1 MPSAG
6 FKTMRGMAI
15 AIRSG
20 EQTRQVQMVCLDE
33 LVDDD
38 DLLRRVERLVAWG
51 AVRESAAPFYSD
63 FGRPGVDPVVLVKVF
78 LVAAIRGIG
87 SMRETLRVAHVDL
100 SIRRFLGYGLTESLP
115 HHATFSYAQC
125 VRFAHSS
132 VFEQLFTQ
140 VLASCRDA
148 GLLDGSRLIVDAT
161 HVEADAA
168 LKSLRA
174 ELQVIDGDGDGGAGS
189 GTGEESAERPA
200 LALAAPRS
208 GPTPKRKAS
217 NATAVSRT
225 DPDAK
230 LRFKPGHRPHL
241 VYRAQVA
248 TDPKARVIV
257 AVHAEP
263 ATGHEADSLP
273 VIIDRSKWLRHK
285 VAEIVADAGYAS
297 DAVYCDLTQ
306 RRIMAFIPP
315 QPNMLKRAG
324 AQAARKRCRSPRGR
338 DAAIDR
344 ITHGEG
350 AIAELKRHGADRARC
365 RGTAKLQIQLLLAAT
380 AINLKRLSGQFPAAA
395 TAAART
401 DHTIRVHLAI
411 LNACLRA
418 LAADQ
423 AATSTTGSLGELV
436 DNAAAPGGVRSCSA
450 SSARRPVCPPAPRR
464 SPPRCAHG

>member
-1 MPSAG
+1 
-6 FKTMRGMAI
+6 MAI
-15 AIRSG
+15 AVRTG

-33 LVDDD
+33 LVADDD
-38 DLLRRVERLVAWG
+38 VLRRVERLVAWG

-87 SMRETLRVAHVDL
+87 SMRETLRVAQVDL
-100 SIRRFLGYGLTESLP
+100 SIRRFLGYGLTETLP

-174 ELQVIDGDGDGGAGS
+174 ELQVIDGDGDGS
-189 GTGEESAERPA
+189 GDEPGERPA
-200 LALAAPRS
+200 LALAQRRS
-208 GPTPKRKAS
+208 GPTPKRKAT
-217 NATAVSRT
+217 NATALSRT
-225 DPDAK
+225 DPEAK
-230 LRFKPGHRPHL
+230 LRYKPGHRPHL

-257 AVHAEP
+257 AVHAEA

-273 VIIDRSKWLRHK
+273 IIIDRAKWLRHK
-285 VAEIVADAGYAS
+285 VAEIVADAGYAA
-297 DAVYCDLTQ
+297 DAVYTDLAK

-315 QPNMLKRAG
+315 QPNMLNCAG
-324 AQAARKRCRSPRGR
+324 GQAAREHCRSPRGR

-350 AIAELKRHGADRARC
+350 AIAELKRHGATRARC
-365 RGTAKLQIQLLLAAT
+365 RGRAKLQIQLLLAAT
-380 AINLKRLSGQFPAAA
+380 AINLKRLTTHAPAAENGCA
-395 TAAART
+395 HNNTAARA
-401 DHTIRVHLAI
+401 HLTILD
-411 LNACLRA
+411 ACLRA
-418 LAADQ
+418 LAAD
-423 AATSTTGSLGELV
+423 AATTSTTGS
-436 DNAAAPGGVRSCSA
+436 
-450 SSARRPVCPPAPRR
+450 
-464 SPPRCAHG
+464 

>member
-1 MPSAG
+1 
-6 FKTMRGMAI
+6 MAI
-15 AIRSG
+15 AVRAG
-20 EQTRQVQMVCLDE
+20 EETRQVQMVCLDE
-33 LVDDD
+33 LVADD
-38 DLLRRVERLVAWG
+38 DLLRRVERLVGWG

-87 SMRETLRVAHVDL
+87 SMRETLRIAQVDL
-100 SIRRFLGYGLTESLP
+100 SIRRFLGYGLTEALP

-125 VRFAHSS
+125 VRFAQSS

-148 GLLDGSRLIVDAT
+148 GLLDGSRLVVDAT

-168 LKSLRA
+168 LKSLRG
-174 ELQVIDGDGDGGAGS
+174 ELQAIDGDGDD
-189 GTGEESAERPA
+189 GEPAERPA
-200 LALAAPRS
+200 LRLAAPRS

-230 LRFKPGHRPHL
+230 LRSKPGHRPHL

-257 AVHAEP
+257 AVLAEP

-273 VIIDRSKWLRHK
+273 IIIDRSKWLRHK

-297 DAVYCDLTQ
+297 DAVYTDLAQ
-306 RRIMAFIPP
+306 RRIEAFIPP

-350 AIAELKRHGADRARC
+350 AISELKRHGADRARC

-380 AINLKRLSGQFPAAA
+380 AINLKRLTTHHPATENAGA
-395 TAAART
+395 SDDTPARAQ
-401 DHTIRVHLAI
+401 LAI

-418 LAADQ
+418 LAAD
-423 AATSTTGSLGELV
+423 ATTTSTTGS
-436 DNAAAPGGVRSCSA
+436 
-450 SSARRPVCPPAPRR
+450 
-464 SPPRCAHG
+464 

>member
-1 MPSAG
+1 
-6 FKTMRGMAI
+6 MAI
-15 AIRSG
+15 AVRTG

-33 LVDDD
+33 LVGDDD
-38 DLLRRVERLVAWG
+38 VLRRVERLVAWD
-51 AVRESAAPFYSD
+51 AVRASALPFYSD

-78 LVAAIRGIG
+78 LVAAIRGMG
-87 SMRETLRVAHVDL
+87 SMRETLRVAQVDL
-100 SIRRFLGYGLTESLP
+100 SIRRFLGYGLTEALP

-174 ELQVIDGDGDGGAGS
+174 ELEVIDGDGDGPDAS
-189 GTGEESAERPA
+189 DEPTAERPV

-217 NATAVSRT
+217 NATAISRS

-230 LRFKPGHRPHL
+230 LRYKPGHRPHL

-263 ATGHEADSLP
+263 ATGHEADSLS
-273 VIIDRSKWLRHK
+273 VIIDRAKWLRHR
-285 VAEIVADAGYAS
+285 VSEIVADAGYAS
-297 DAVYCDLTQ
+297 DAVYTDLAQ
-306 RRIMAFIPP
+306 RGIEAFIPP

-324 AQAARKRCRSPRGR
+324 GQAARTRCKTPRGV

-350 AIAELKRHGADRARC
+350 AIAELKRHGAGRARC
-365 RGTAKLQIQLLLAAT
+365 RGTAKLQVQLLLAAT
-380 AINLKRLSGQFPAAA
+380 AINLKRLTTRLPAAENGCA
-395 TAAART
+395 DDNTAARA
-401 DHTIRVHLAI
+401 HLAI

-418 LAADQ
+418 LAGNE
-423 AATSTTGSLGELV
+423 AATSTTGS
-436 DNAAAPGGVRSCSA
+436 
-450 SSARRPVCPPAPRR
+450 
-464 SPPRCAHG
+464 

>member
-1 MPSAG
+1 
-6 FKTMRGMAI
+6 MAI
-15 AIRSG
+15 AVRTG

-33 LVDDD
+33 LVAVDDV
-38 DLLRRVERLVAWG
+38 LRRVERLVSWG

-63 FGRPGVDPVVLVKVF
+63 FGRPGIDPVVLVKVF
-78 LVAAIRGIG
+78 LVAAIRGVG
-87 SMRETLRVAHVDL
+87 SMRETLRVAQVDL
-100 SIRRFLGYGLTESLP
+100 SIRRFLGYGLTEALP

-174 ELQVIDGDGDGGAGS
+174 ELQVIDGDG
-189 GTGEESAERPA
+189 SATSDEPPADRPVLT
-200 LALAAPRS
+200 LAEPRS
-208 GPTPKRKAS
+208 GLTPKRKAS
-217 NATAVSRT
+217 NATAISRS
-225 DPDAK
+225 DPEAK
-230 LRFKPGHRPHL
+230 LRYKPGHRPHL

-248 TDPKARVIV
+248 TDPKVRVIV

-263 ATGHEADSLP
+263 ATGHEADSLSI
-273 VIIDRSKWLRHK
+273 IIDRSKWLRHK

-297 DAVYCDLTQ
+297 DAVYTDLAA
-306 RRIMAFIPP
+306 RRIEAFIPP

-324 AQAARKRCRSPRGR
+324 AQAARKRCKTPRGV

-350 AIAELKRHGADRARC
+350 AIAELKRHGAGRARC

-380 AINLKRLSGQFPAAA
+380 AINLKRLTSRPPAADNRCTNNT
-395 TAAART
+395 TALRT
-401 DHTIRVHLAI
+401 HLAI
-411 LNACLRA
+411 LTACLRT
-418 LAADQ
+418 LAANVPT
-423 AATSTTGSLGELV
+423 TSTTG
-436 DNAAAPGGVRSCSA
+436 P
-450 SSARRPVCPPAPRR
+450 
-464 SPPRCAHG
+464 

>member
-1 MPSAG
+1 
-6 FKTMRGMAI
+6 MAI
-15 AIRSG
+15 AVRTG

-33 LVDDD
+33 LVGDDD
-38 DLLRRVERLVAWG
+38 VLRRVEQLVAWD
-51 AVRESAAPFYSD
+51 AVRASALPFYSD

-78 LVAAIRGIG
+78 LVAAIRGLG
-87 SMRETLRVAHVDL
+87 SMRETLRVAQVDL
-100 SIRRFLGYGLTESLP
+100 SIRRFLGYGLTEALP

-125 VRFAHSS
+125 VRFANSS

-174 ELQVIDGDGDGGAGS
+174 ELEVIDGDGPDGV
-189 GTGEESAERPA
+189 GEPKTERPV
-200 LALAAPRS
+200 LTLAAPRS

-217 NATAVSRT
+217 NATAISRT

-230 LRFKPGHRPHL
+230 LRYKPGHRPHL

-248 TDPKARVIV
+248 TDPKTRVIV
-257 AVHAEP
+257 VVNAEP

-273 VIIDRSKWLRHK
+273 VIIDRAKWLRHK
-285 VAEIVADAGYAS
+285 VQEIVADAGYAA
-297 DAVYCDLTQ
+297 DAVYTNLAKQ
-306 RRIMAFIPP
+306 RIEAFIPP

-324 AQAARKRCRSPRGR
+324 GQAARTRCKTPRGVG
-338 DAAIDR
+338 AAIDR

-350 AIAELKRHGADRARC
+350 AIAELKRHGAGRARC

-380 AINLKRLSGQFPAAA
+380 AINLKRLTTRLPAGENSCAA
-395 TAAART
+395 DTTAART
-401 DHTIRVHLAI
+401 HLTI

-418 LAADQ
+418 LTAEH
-423 AATSTTGSLGELV
+423 AATSTTGS
-436 DNAAAPGGVRSCSA
+436 
-450 SSARRPVCPPAPRR
+450 
-464 SPPRCAHG
+464 

>member
-1 MPSAG
+1 
-6 FKTMRGMAI
+6 MAI
-15 AIRSG
+15 AIRAG

-33 LVDDD
+33 LVADDD
-38 DLLRRVERLVAWG
+38 VLRRVERLVAWG

-87 SMRETLRVAHVDL
+87 SMRETLRIAQVDL
-100 SIRRFLGYGLTESLP
+100 SIRRFLGYGLTETLP

-174 ELQVIDGDGDGGAGS
+174 ELQVIDGDGDGDGGGGEGS
-189 GTGEESAERPA
+189 GPGEESAERPA

-230 LRFKPGHRPHL
+230 LRYKPGHRPHL

-257 AVHAEP
+257 AVLAEP

-273 VIIDRSKWLRHK
+273 VIIDRSKWLRHR
-285 VAEIVADAGYAS
+285 VEEIVADAGYAS
-297 DAVYCDLTQ
+297 DAVYTDLAQ
-306 RRIMAFIPP
+306 RRILAFIPP
-315 QPNMLKRAG
+315 QPNMRKRAG

-350 AIAELKRHGADRARC
+350 AISELKRHGADRARC

-380 AINLKRLSGQFPAAA
+380 AINLKRLTTHLPAAENA
-395 TAAART
+395 GASDTTAARAQ
-401 DHTIRVHLAI
+401 LAI

-418 LAADQ
+418 LAAD
-423 AATSTTGSLGELV
+423 ATTTSTTGS
-436 DNAAAPGGVRSCSA
+436 
-450 SSARRPVCPPAPRR
+450 
-464 SPPRCAHG
+464 

>member
-1 MPSAG
+1 
-6 FKTMRGMAI
+6 MAI
-15 AIRSG
+15 AIRAG

-33 LVDDD
+33 LVADDD
-38 DLLRRVERLVAWG
+38 VLRRVERLVAWG

-63 FGRPGVDPVVLVKVF
+63 FGRPGVDPVVLVKMF

-87 SMRETLRVAHVDL
+87 SMRETLRVAQVDL
-100 SIRRFLGYGLTESLP
+100 SIRRFLGYGLTEALP

-125 VRFAHSS
+125 VRFAQSS

-174 ELQVIDGDGDGGAGS
+174 ELQVIEGDKEDVGD
-189 GTGEESAERPA
+189 ESDQRPA
-200 LALAAPRS
+200 LKLAEPRP

-230 LRFKPGHRPHL
+230 LRYKPGHRPHL

-263 ATGHEADSLP
+263 ATGHEADSLAI
-273 VIIDRSKWLRHK
+273 IIDRSKWLRHK

-297 DAVYCDLTQ
+297 DAVYTDLAA
-306 RRIMAFIPP
+306 RRIEAFIPP

-324 AQAARKRCRSPRGR
+324 GQAARKRCRSLRGR

-350 AIAELKRHGADRARC
+350 AIAELKRHGASRARC

-380 AINLKRLSGQFPAAA
+380 AINLKRLTTHPLAAENA
-395 TAAART
+395 DASDTTAARA
-401 DHTIRVHLAI
+401 HLAI
-411 LNACLRA
+411 LNACLHA
-418 LAADQ
+418 LATNG
-423 AATSTTGSLGELV
+423 AATSTTDS
-436 DNAAAPGGVRSCSA
+436 
-450 SSARRPVCPPAPRR
+450 
-464 SPPRCAHG
+464 

>member
-1 MPSAG
+1 
-6 FKTMRGMAI
+6 MAI
-15 AIRSG
+15 AVRTG

-33 LVDDD
+33 LVGEDDV
-38 DLLRRVERLVAWG
+38 LRRVERLVAWD
-51 AVRESAAPFYSD
+51 AVRASALPFYSD
-63 FGRPGVDPVVLVKVF
+63 FGRPGIDPVVLVKVF
-78 LVAAIRGIG
+78 LVAAIRGMG
-87 SMRETLRVAHVDL
+87 SMRETLRVAQVDL
-100 SIRRFLGYGLTESLP
+100 SIRRFLGYGLTEALP

-125 VRFAHSS
+125 VRFANSS

-174 ELQVIDGDGDGGAGS
+174 ELQVIDGDGLDGV
-189 GTGEESAERPA
+189 GEPPPEWPV

-217 NATAVSRT
+217 NATAISRT

-230 LRFKPGHRPHL
+230 LRYKPGHRPHL

-257 AVHAEP
+257 AVNAEP

-273 VIIDRSKWLRHK
+273 VIIDRAKWLCHR

-297 DAVYCDLTQ
+297 AAVYTDLAKQ
-306 RRIMAFIPP
+306 RIEAFIPP
-315 QPNMLKRAG
+315 QPNMLKRPG
-324 AQAARKRCRSPRGR
+324 GQAARTRCKTARGVG
-338 DAAIDR
+338 AAIDR

-350 AIAELKRHGADRARC
+350 AIAELKRHGAGRARC

-380 AINLKRLSGQFPAAA
+380 AINLKRLTTRLAAA
-395 TAAART
+395 ENGCADAKTAARA
-401 DHTIRVHLAI
+401 HLAI
-411 LNACLRA
+411 LNACLHA
-418 LAADQ
+418 LTADH
-423 AATSTTGSLGELV
+423 AATSTTGS
-436 DNAAAPGGVRSCSA
+436 
-450 SSARRPVCPPAPRR
+450 
-464 SPPRCAHG
+464 

>member
-1 MPSAG
+1 
-6 FKTMRGMAI
+6 
-15 AIRSG
+15 
-20 EQTRQVQMVCLDE
+20 MVCLDE
-33 LVDDD
+33 LVADD
-38 DLLRRVERLVAWG
+38 DLLRRVERLVGWG

-87 SMRETLRVAHVDL
+87 SMRETLRIAQVDL
-100 SIRRFLGYGLTESLP
+100 SIRRFLGYGLTEALP

-125 VRFAHSS
+125 VRFAQSS

-140 VLASCRDA
+140 VLASCREA
-148 GLLDGSRLIVDAT
+148 GLLDGSRLVVDAT

-168 LKSLRA
+168 LKSLRG
-174 ELQVIDGDGDGGAGS
+174 ELQAIDGDGEDG
-189 GTGEESAERPA
+189 EPAERPA
-200 LALAAPRS
+200 LRLAASRS

-230 LRFKPGHRPHL
+230 LRSKPGHRPHL

-257 AVHAEP
+257 AVLAEP

-273 VIIDRSKWLRHK
+273 IIIDRSKWLRHK

-297 DAVYCDLTQ
+297 DAVYTDLAR
-306 RRIMAFIPP
+306 RRIEAFIPP
-315 QPNMLKRAG
+315 RPNMLKRAG
-324 AQAARKRCRSPRGR
+324 GQAARKRCRSPRGR
-338 DAAIDR
+338 VAAIDR

-350 AIAELKRHGADRARC
+350 AISELKRHGADRARC

-380 AINLKRLSGQFPAAA
+380 AINLKRLTTHLPAAENA
-395 TAAART
+395 DAS
-401 DHTIRVHLAI
+401 DHTPARAQLAI

-418 LAADQ
+418 LAAD
-423 AATSTTGSLGELV
+423 AATTSTTGS
-436 DNAAAPGGVRSCSA
+436 
-450 SSARRPVCPPAPRR
+450 
-464 SPPRCAHG
+464 